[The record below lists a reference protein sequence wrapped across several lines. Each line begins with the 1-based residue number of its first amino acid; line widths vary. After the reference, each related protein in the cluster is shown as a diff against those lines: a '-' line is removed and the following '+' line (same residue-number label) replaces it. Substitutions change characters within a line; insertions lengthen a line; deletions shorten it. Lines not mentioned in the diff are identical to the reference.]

1 MKRLDIIIPVF
12 NSEDTIGT
20 LLQGIL
26 DERKLEHY
34 HVGIIL
40 VNDGS
45 VDGSLS
51 VCNSWAATHSQITV
65 IDLMK
70 NYGQHSAIFAGIS
83 HSSAEL
89 LVTMDDDGQHLPG
102 SIPPL
107 LDALSPD
114 VDVVYGIAE
123 VDEHSWSRNL
133 GARFL
138 KGLVF
143 RGLGIKNS
151 STTSAFRVIRAKVFS
166 GIEFAGLSSGIL
178 EVAINWNT
186 DRIKSIE
193 VPMNFRKIGKSNY
206 SFYKLFKFAI
216 AMVTSYSTRPLRFA
230 TLLGILGFMFSLFLM
245 GFYMFFALAGRVKV
259 DGFSTLVILI
269 SLLGSV
275 QLITL
280 GIIGEYLGKVH
291 EKNIGKP
298 VFVVREVRNSRG
310 N

>member
-1 MKRLDIIIPVF
+1 MTRLDIIIPVF
-12 NSEDTIGT
+12 NSERTIGS

-26 DERKLEHY
+26 DDKKLDKY
-34 HVGIIL
+34 QVGIIL

-45 VDGSLS
+45 EDGSLN
-51 VCNSWAATHSQITV
+51 VCESWAVANSQIVV

-83 HSSAEL
+83 HSTAEL
-89 LVTMDDDGQHLPG
+89 LVTMDDDGQHLPE
-102 SIPPL
+102 SITSL
-107 LDALSPD
+107 LDALTAD

-123 VDEHSWSRNL
+123 EDEHSWSRNL
-133 GARFL
+133 GSRFA

-151 STTSAFRVIRAKVFS
+151 SKTSAFRAMRAKVFN
-166 GIEFAGLSSGIL
+166 GIEFTGLSSGIL

-186 DRIKSIE
+186 GRIKSIE
-193 VPMNFRKIGKSNY
+193 VPMNLRKIGKSNY
-206 SFYKLFKFAI
+206 SFYKLVKFAI
-216 AMVTSYSTRPLRFA
+216 AMLTSYSTRPLRFA
-230 TLLGILGFMFSLFLM
+230 TLLGILGFIFSLFLT
-245 GFYMFFALAGRVKV
+245 GYYFFHALTGEVKV
-259 DGFSTLVILI
+259 EGFSSLAILI

-298 VFVVREVRNSRG
+298 VFVVRNVKNAKM